1 MQVRLGVN
9 VFFIDDI
16 IVVKLVQLVFGCGFM
31 WGVCGQQM
39 GKIDIG
45 GRDGFE
51 FVIVLVVVEIEF
63 VNVSFVDDG

>member
-1 MQVRLGVN
+1 
-9 VFFIDDI
+9 
-16 IVVKLVQLVFGCGFM
+16 
-31 WGVCGQQM
+31 M